1 MRSRVASSG
10 PTVYGIQG
18 IGKTGPRL
26 AGMTLQPAVVNE
38 AWCHQ
43 RGYVCMIHE
52 CGGRPIKAGEH
63 FQAAFVVGFFDSIA
77 DRYSGHTGLKVD
89 KSGWKLA
96 R

>member
-1 MRSRVASSG
+1 
-10 PTVYGIQG
+10 
-18 IGKTGPRL
+18 
-26 AGMTLQPAVVNE
+26 
-38 AWCHQ
+38 
-43 RGYVCMIHE
+43 MIHE